1 MNNCWANGN
10 LKIQSPS
17 RLMELCIVWWDRV
30 ILLSVA
36 KPDVLHADAYYIQ
49 AFITIL
55 IKSQTSAERL
65 PAVLLVSVGLDSKPH
80 FCAGVSHEEQY
91 ASFYREETAGFF
103 HPHTKTHTCCF
114 IITSEG
120 SFTGALLLL
129 WGFPSV
135 QSAGFNMQA
144 AQLHKP
150 P

>member
-17 RLMELCIVWWDRV
+17 RLMELCIMWWDRV

-49 AFITIL
+49 SFIIIL
-55 IKSQTSAERL
+55 INSQKSAER
-65 PAVLLVSVGLDSKPH
+65 PSAVLLVSASNSS
-80 FCAGVSHEEQY
+80 CANVSHEKQY
-91 ASFYREETAGFF
+91 ASLYREETASFF

-120 SFTGALLLL
+120 SFRGALLLL